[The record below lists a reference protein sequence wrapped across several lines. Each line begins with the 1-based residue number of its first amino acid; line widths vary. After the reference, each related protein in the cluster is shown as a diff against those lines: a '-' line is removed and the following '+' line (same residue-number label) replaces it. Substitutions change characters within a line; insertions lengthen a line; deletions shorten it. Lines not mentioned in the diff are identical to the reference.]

1 MIEIELFYKIVEAR
15 IRSVHTEY
23 LQRLKRVPLPDNT
36 SKKKRVSF
44 KKLPIEDKLLKGYN
58 KGIETALTVIEKEF
72 KRFDKRLKKEEKD
85 GKKF

>member
-1 MIEIELFYKIVEAR
+1 MIEIELFYKIVEAH

-23 LQRLKRVPLPDNT
+23 LKSLKRVPAPDT
-36 SKKKRVSF
+36 IKKKRISF
-44 KKLPIEDKLLKGYN
+44 KKLPIEDKLLKGYS
-58 KGIETALTVIEKEF
+58 KGIETALSVLVKEF

>member
-23 LQRLKRVPLPDNT
+23 LKSLKRVPLPET
-36 SKKKRVSF
+36 LKKKRLSI
-44 KKLPIEDKLLKGYN
+44 KKLPVEDKLLKGYN
-58 KGIETALTVIEKEF
+58 KGIETALNVLVKEF
-72 KRFDKRLKKEEKD
+72 KRFDKRLKKDEKD

>member
-23 LQRLKRVPLPDNT
+23 LKSIKRVPMPET
-36 SKKKRVSF
+36 VKKRRISF

-58 KGIETALTVIEKEF
+58 KGIETALSVLVKEF
-72 KRFDKRLKKEEKD
+72 KRYDKRLKKEEKD
-85 GKKF
+85 GRKF

>member
-23 LQRLKRVPLPDNT
+23 LKSIKRVPMPET
-36 SKKKRVSF
+36 VKRRRISF

-58 KGIETALTVIEKEF
+58 KGIETALSVLVKEF
-72 KRFDKRLKKEEKD
+72 KRYDKRLKKEEKD
-85 GKKF
+85 GRKF